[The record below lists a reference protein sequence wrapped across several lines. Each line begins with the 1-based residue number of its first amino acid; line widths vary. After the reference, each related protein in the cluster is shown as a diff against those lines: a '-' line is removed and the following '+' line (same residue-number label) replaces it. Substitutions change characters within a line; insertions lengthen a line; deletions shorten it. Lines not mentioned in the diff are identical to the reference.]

1 LWRSWGRWTGAP
13 VGSSSVDL
21 YNDGSQPITGA
32 ADAFVGEQVT
42 RSGSTSHVH
51 SGSVQA
57 TDATVNYAEGTV
69 FGLIQTDVCAEGG
82 DSGGALFDGTAAIGL
97 TSGGSGDCTSGGQ
110 TFFQPVTAALSS
122 CGATIG

>member
-97 TSGGSGDCTSGGQ
+97 TSGASGDCTSGGQ
-110 TFFQPVTAALSS
+110 TFFQPVTAPLSS